1 MDEGRSHLQP
11 FSTADQ
17 QNIMHKMHRI
27 DTFFAF
33 FLEFR
38 SYLYDFNGN
47 ANITLEV
54 SKLLHEHKL
63 IPTDKFNKC

>member
-1 MDEGRSHLQP
+1 
-11 FSTADQ
+11 
-17 QNIMHKMHRI
+17 MHKMHHV
-27 DTFFAF
+27 DTFFAI